1 MNPIEEI
8 TVVLPAYNEE
18 QDLPQLLERLHSAL
32 EPGPLKHRI
41 VVVDDGSQDRTAEI
55 AREASTRMPV
65 QLVQHEQNQGLGRA
79 IQTGLTEASRHPGAV
94 ITMDADNSHDPKY
107 IADMVAK
114 LEQEDLDVVIA
125 SRFVKGSHVK
135 GVPVFRQFLSY
146 GCFFSMKCFVPF
158 KNVRDYSAGFRA
170 YRSTTLQRLVS
181 VHKDRLVEH
190 AGFSCMLE
198 VLLKLRAMGARAGEI
213 PYTLRYD
220 QKIGVSKLRLFR
232 TLRMYALVL
241 GRFIGPQP
249 RERSPEYSVQ
259 AASKLAATSGT
270 ITY

>member
-1 MNPIEEI
+1 MNAIQEI

-32 EPGPLKHRI
+32 APGSLKHRI

-55 AREASTRMPV
+55 AREAATRMPV
-65 QLVQHEQNQGLGRA
+65 QLVQHEVNQGLGRA

-107 IADMVAK
+107 IEDMVAK
-114 LEQEDLDVVIA
+114 LEQDDLDLVIA
-125 SRFVKGSHVK
+125 SRFVKGSLVK

-146 GCFFSMKCFVPF
+146 GCFFSMKCLVPYEG
-158 KNVRDYSAGFRA
+158 VRDYSAGFRA
-170 YRSTTLQRLVS
+170 YRSTTLQRLVAI
-181 VHKDRLVEH
+181 HGDQLVEH

-198 VLLKLRAMGARAGEI
+198 ILLKLRAMGATAAEV

-220 QKIGVSKLRLFR
+220 QKIGASKLRLFR
-232 TLRMYALVL
+232 TLKMYALVL
-241 GRFIGPQP
+241 SKFIGPQP
-249 RERSPEYSVQ
+249 ARSSSVEPAQ
-259 AASKLAATSGT
+259 AASNLRAASGT